1 MKYMWQS
8 VARVL
13 LLLLVS
19 SGWLEVATARP
30 DQSFHS
36 LNRTMIEEYGAQCYS
51 SSLSVRISRYCD
63 ILDESPN
70 SECCDAIFA
79 TLGRKDCLCKV
90 VREPN
95 YRSSPISGG
104 NFIVDLYR
112 SCDGGPYISPTAETE
127 CDQPGRQA
135 PPTQPPPTPPSPP
148 SARTA
153 EGDLKGLLSFW
164 RKLGWT
170 TSSLLLLAILSFIL
184 WIIWSQVGC
193 SWFRWRQG
201 QRLGGAQPEPNWW
214 SHLNQVGGSWLRWRQ
229 GHRLGGS
236 QPEPNWWSCLSTSA
250 ANLWNTLIQLAHDTR
265 VRATGWFVSNAT
277 NGAETAGDAR
287 PPPTWN
293 VIINNIFVCN
303 LGFSHKPKDPDQAI
317 APANVELSASVS
329 PEGGMPFT
337 SGQADSVEENPE
349 LSLLQ

>member
-36 LNRTMIEEYGAQCYS
+36 LNRTLTEEYGAQCYS

-104 NFIVDLYR
+104 DFIVDLYR

-127 CDQPGRQA
+127 CEQPGRQA
-135 PPTQPPPTPPSPP
+135 PPTRPPPTPPSPP

-164 RKLGWT
+164 RKLGWA
-170 TSSLLLLAILSFIL
+170 TSSLLLLGLLSFIL
-184 WIIWSQVGC
+184 W
-193 SWFRWRQG
+193 
-201 QRLGGAQPEPNWW
+201 
-214 SHLNQVGGSWLRWRQ
+214 
-229 GHRLGGS
+229 
-236 QPEPNWWSCLSTSA
+236 
-250 ANLWNTLIQLAHDTR
+250 NTLTQLAHDTR

-293 VIINNIFVCN
+293 VITNNIFVCN
-303 LGFSHKPKDPDQAI
+303 LGFSQKLKDPGEAM

-329 PEGGMPFT
+329 PQGGTPFT

-349 LSLLQ
+349 SSLLR